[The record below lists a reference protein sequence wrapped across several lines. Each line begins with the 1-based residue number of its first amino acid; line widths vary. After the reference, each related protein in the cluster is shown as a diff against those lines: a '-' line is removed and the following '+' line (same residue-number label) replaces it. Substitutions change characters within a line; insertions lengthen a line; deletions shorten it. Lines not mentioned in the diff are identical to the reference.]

1 MSESSP
7 IATMSAPIPGDDAS
21 SAHRHQL
28 SQGRVLFGIDIRIM
42 REGAEAEWDGATAG
56 DFELHG
62 HWVATGYY
70 RMPPSVTADGWF
82 PTGDVGMIDP
92 VGFVQL
98 TDRSKDL
105 IKSGG
110 EWISSIDLENIA
122 VAHPAV
128 REAAVIAA
136 KHPKWDE
143 RPLLIVSLRPGITA
157 SRDDLLS
164 IYAGKVAKWAVPDD
178 VVIVDELPH
187 GATGK
192 LLKTALRAQFAA
204 HLLPRNAA
212 E

>member
-1 MSESSP
+1 
-7 IATMSAPIPGDDAS
+7 
-21 SAHRHQL
+21 
-28 SQGRVLFGIDIRIM
+28 LFGIDIRIM
-42 REGAEAEWDGATAG
+42 REGVEAAWDGATAG

-92 VGFVQL
+92 AGFVQL

-143 RPLLIVSLRPGITA
+143 RPLLIVSLRPGVAA
-157 SRDDLLS
+157 SKDDLLS

-204 HLLPRNAA
+204 HLLARDAA

>member
-1 MSESSP
+1 MTE
-7 IATMSAPIPGDDAS
+7 PGRS
-21 SAHRHQL
+21 SAG
-28 SQGRVLFGIDIRIM
+28 SS
-42 REGAEAEWDGATAG
+42 AWDGATAG

-92 VGFVQL
+92 AGFVQL

-110 EWISSIDLENIA
+110 EWIISIDLENIA

-143 RPLLIVSLRPGITA
+143 RPLLIVSLRPGVAA
-157 SRDDLLS
+157 SKDDLLS

-192 LLKTALRAQFAA
+192 LLKTALRTQFAA
-204 HLLPRNAA
+204 HLRARDAA